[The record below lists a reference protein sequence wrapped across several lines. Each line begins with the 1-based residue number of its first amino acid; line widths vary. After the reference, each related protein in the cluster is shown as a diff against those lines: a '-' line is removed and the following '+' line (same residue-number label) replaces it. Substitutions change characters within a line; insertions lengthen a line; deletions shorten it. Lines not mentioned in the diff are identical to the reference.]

1 MTPNLMILIDK
12 DITTLISGA
21 LCLLVAIE
29 AASDLEAE
37 QLKKLLPKLGKVKK
51 SEGFKAKAEMLGVI
65 GSVVGVGEPK
75 AKECWIGWCP
85 MYLIS

>member
-1 MTPNLMILIDK
+1 MAEFE
-12 DITTLISGA
+12 SSE
-21 LCLLVAIE
+21 IE
-29 AASDLEAE
+29 KKCETETEKAASDLEAE

-51 SEGFKAKAEMLGVI
+51 SEGFKAKAAMLGVI